1 MIDLKEEFEERF
13 KFKNIKFS
21 QLNNLK
27 LKNENVKGVIFDLG
41 YSYAQ
46 IKDPNKGLSFDSV
59 GKLNMQLGLNSY
71 SAELKDCSIYN
82 KLNPKYL
89 ACKAGNVIKDTANYQ
104 KKEWSEEK
112 EKINN
117 H

>member
-1 MIDLKEEFEERF
+1 MKKIL
-13 KFKNIKFS
+13 
-21 QLNNLK
+21 
-27 LKNENVKGVIFDLG
+27 IFITIMHILT
-41 YSYAQ
+41 
-46 IKDPNKGLSFDSV
+46 
-59 GKLNMQLGLNSY
+59 LNSY

-112 EKINN
+112 EKINKIKKKVIQK
-117 H
+117 